1 MEPPSDPGGLL
12 ETGAGE
18 KIEEKPADIGV
29 HILTDS
35 CNAAKPEC
43 SPSSVSDSHVTP
55 ADVYASEKCSSGEDM
70 KETETS
76 SVSKMADDVEIPN
89 PGDLAASE
97 FEKMDQRTDNSKEDD
112 ESEDTKIVQ
121 TDTET
126 PLDPSES
133 VDAGREMLKPETDQN
148 GEQAKAKVTESVQE
162 KTEIALDPGVS
173 VQAQEEKINSQ
184 TIQNEQEAAEIS
196 ESVQIDTKPNSE
208 GINIPLIECGIG
220 TLNLKP
226 VADSSTGSITSENK
240 HREPASVFKPNEP
253 GSVTTDRA
261 ETAAVWSDRATSENV
276 DTASAHA
283 GFDTA
288 SAHVGF
294 DAASANVSFNTAS
307 AHVGFD
313 TASAQVGCND
323 TKLQVTASKVQGLED
338 VTDDM
343 LFEPLPQTTQT
354 SVAEGLVSVADK
366 TCSSLVENILR
377 DHSEQKEKQNAAH
390 KTKTQEKV
398 LHRKVYPEALGQK
411 TMKPMTME
419 QIQALYYNQQLLKNP
434 QIIEKFVQVLYSCVS

>member
-1 MEPPSDPGGLL
+1 MVEPPPDPGGLL
-12 ETGAGE
+12 EAGAGE
-18 KIEEKPADIGV
+18 KIEEKPADTGDD
-29 HILTDS
+29 ILT
-35 CNAAKPEC
+35 AAKPEC
-43 SPSSVSDSHVTP
+43 SPTSVSDFHVTP
-55 ADVYASEKCSSGEDM
+55 ADVYASEIFSSGEDM

-76 SVSKMADDVEIPN
+76 PVSSKMAADVEIPN

-97 FEKMDQRTDNSKEDD
+97 FEKMEQRTDNSKEDD
-112 ESEDTKIVQ
+112 ESEDIKIVQ

-148 GEQAKAKVTESVQE
+148 GEQAKSKVTESVQE
-162 KTEIALDPGVS
+162 ETEIALDPGVS
-173 VQAQEEKINSQ
+173 VQAQGEKINSQ
-184 TIQNEQEAAEIS
+184 TIQNKQEAAET
-196 ESVQIDTKPNSE
+196 TKPNSE

-226 VADSSTGSITSENK
+226 VADSSIGNTNSENK
-240 HREPASVFKPNEP
+240 YREPASVFKPSEP

-276 DTASAHA
+276 DTASAHV

-313 TASAQVGCND
+313 TASSQVGCND
-323 TKLQVTASKVQGLED
+323 TELQVTASKVRGLED

-343 LFEPLPQTTQT
+343 LFEPLPQTTLT

-377 DHSEQKEKQNAAH
+377 DHSEQKEKQNAVP
-390 KTKTQEKV
+390 KTKTEEKV

-434 QIIEKFVQVLYSCVS
+434 QIIEKFVQVLYGCVS